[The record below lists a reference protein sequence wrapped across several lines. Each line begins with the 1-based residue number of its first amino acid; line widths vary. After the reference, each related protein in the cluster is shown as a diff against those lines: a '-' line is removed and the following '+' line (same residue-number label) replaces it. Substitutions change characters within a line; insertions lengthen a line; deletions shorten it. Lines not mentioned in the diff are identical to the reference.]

1 LTALTALTAL
11 AVSAAL
17 AALAAFPVVPRRSR
31 RYLRRWRSESLQQRL
46 LPPLPKNVELVLL
59 LGREHRIERLQ
70 SFIKQSNVFDL
81 LVVLDRLD
89 SRYHV
94 VKGGSCLGLL
104 SGIQSQAICQIANG
118 VILPLARCVGFR
130 YA

>member
-1 LTALTALTAL
+1 L
-11 AVSAAL
+11 A
-17 AALAAFPVVPRRSR
+17 
-31 RYLRRWRSESLQQRL
+31 
-46 LPPLPKNVELVLL
+46 KNVELVLL

-81 LVVLDRLD
+81 LVALDYPD

-94 VKGGSCLGLL
+94 VNGRSRLGLL
-104 SGIQSQAICQIANG
+104 SGIQSQAICEIANG
-118 VILPLARCVGFR
+118 VILPLLRWMESR